1 MHLEVYFQSFCITRF
16 ADIYTVGLLSTAI
29 IKMDGV
35 GGFEGWRWIFI
46 LEGIAT
52 VILSIIS
59 SLVMPA
65 DISSAKFLTEEE
77 IAFACEYLT
86 GLGAEGVANA
96 FLYGST
102 EV

>member
-1 MHLEVYFQSFCITRF
+1 
-16 ADIYTVGLLSTAI
+16 
-29 IKMDGV
+29 MDGV

-77 IAFACEYLT
+77 IAFACEHLA